1 MAISGFMPAWMK
13 ISSSDKSNGNQK
25 LNIDRSSNNN
35 DKRQLQN
42 EINASILKGQY
53 QKNSNEQQ
61 SSIDLDEQSENF
73 FSFQSRRSFS
83 RERLLNSFSKKGS
96 EFNANDHSYTSNN
109 RSLLNS
115 NTNRQ
120 RRLHSTSTL
129 SYNNGHISTD
139 NHNNLTNGI
148 TLEHLPNGKHEGK
161 HCDPTTKTDENK
173 FDQIEK
179 DFPSLNGRDSSL
191 NNKEQSSIWNNASS
205 KFRISNH
212 GKFSH
217 SFGSDCLTTRRDHLL
232 STPNNLNTNTR
243 NMIHDLHTSYI
254 THTKNLDKRNFL
266 NSLKNNSNNENKHPL
281 NETSKTIGNLKPT
294 KDSLSLSTVP
304 ETPEEKDLLIRM
316 GWNND
321 MAYEIT
327 DKDKEEYEKRI
338 KMLPKIDNRSA
349 TLIKALH
356 RRSLPCVNIR
366 DLLQLETIGSTSDDD
381 SSEE

>member
-1 MAISGFMPAWMK
+1 MISRFLEDYHP
-13 ISSSDKSNGNQK
+13 N
-25 LNIDRSSNNN
+25 R
-35 DKRQLQN
+35 
-42 EINASILKGQY
+42 QY